1 MSQFISA
8 QDRQK
13 KGHAH
18 LIKKKNLYFQNNSE
32 NIENISFMAMNS

>member
-18 LIKKKNLYFQNNSE
+18 LIKKKIFTFKTTQKILK
-32 NIENISFMAMNS
+32 ISHLWQ